1 MPKLSGLEVLRAL
14 RGDEATRA
22 DEGPHPLQLFTRAG
36 HRRGQQPRDLRL
48 LREIEPVASGARASW
63 SAACW
68 RARVPE
74 GARRVLLAEDDRFL
88 RRAAE
93 ARLRRH
99 GLEVL
104 TAVDGEE
111 ALRIARAERLDLV
124 LLDVVMP
131 KLEGFE
137 VLKLLKED
145 EATASHPG
153 HRPVESRSGARRRS
167 GQSARRRR
175 VPRQGAPVAA
185 GSRGSGGRRARDG
198 DDLARR

>member
-1 MPKLSGLEVLRAL
+1 M
-14 RGDEATRA
+14 
-22 DEGPHPLQLFTRAG
+22 
-36 HRRGQQPRDLRL
+36 
-48 LREIEPVASGARASW
+48 
-63 SAACW
+63 
-68 RARVPE
+68 PE

-99 GLEVL
+99 GLDVL
-104 TAVDGEE
+104 TAADGEE

-145 EATASHPG
+145 PATAGIPVIVLSNLGQERDVAQAKALGAVAFLVKAHLSLQDLVDRVDAVLAPG
-153 HRPVESRSGARRRS
+153 TT
-167 GQSARRRR
+167 
-175 VPRQGAPVAA
+175 
-185 GSRGSGGRRARDG
+185 
-198 DDLARR
+198 

>member
-1 MPKLSGLEVLRAL
+1 MP
-14 RGDEATRA
+14 EA
-22 DEGPHPLQLFTRAG
+22 
-36 HRRGQQPRDLRL
+36 
-48 LREIEPVASGARASW
+48 
-63 SAACW
+63 
-68 RARVPE
+68 
-74 GARRVLLAEDDRFL
+74 ARRVLLAEDDRFL

-111 ALRIARAERLDLV
+111 ALRIARTERLDLV

-145 EATASHPG
+145 AATASI
-153 HRPVESRSGARRRS
+153 PVIVLSNLGQERDVAQAKALGAVAFLVKAHLS
-167 GQSARRRR
+167 LQDLVDR
-175 VPRQGAPVAA
+175 VDAV
-185 GSRGSGGRRARDG
+185 
-198 DDLARR
+198 LATGTT

>member
-1 MPKLSGLEVLRAL
+1 
-14 RGDEATRA
+14 
-22 DEGPHPLQLFTRAG
+22 
-36 HRRGQQPRDLRL
+36 
-48 LREIEPVASGARASW
+48 
-63 SAACW
+63 
-68 RARVPE
+68 VPE

-137 VLKLLKED
+137 VLKLLKAD
-145 EATASHPG
+145 EATASI
-153 HRPVESRSGARRRS
+153 PVIVLSNLGQERDVAQAKALGAVAFLVKAHLS
-167 GQSARRRR
+167 LHDLVDR
-175 VPRQGAPVAA
+175 VDAV
-185 GSRGSGGRRARDG
+185 
-198 DDLARR
+198 LATGTT

>member
-1 MPKLSGLEVLRAL
+1 M
-14 RGDEATRA
+14 
-22 DEGPHPLQLFTRAG
+22 
-36 HRRGQQPRDLRL
+36 
-48 LREIEPVASGARASW
+48 
-63 SAACW
+63 
-68 RARVPE
+68 PE

-111 ALRIARAERLDLV
+111 ALRIARAERLDLI

-145 EATASHPG
+145 EATASIPVIVLSNLGQERDVAQAKALGAVAFLVKAHLSLQDLVDRVDAALAPG
-153 HRPVESRSGARRRS
+153 TA
-167 GQSARRRR
+167 
-175 VPRQGAPVAA
+175 
-185 GSRGSGGRRARDG
+185 
-198 DDLARR
+198 

>member
-1 MPKLSGLEVLRAL
+1 
-14 RGDEATRA
+14 
-22 DEGPHPLQLFTRAG
+22 
-36 HRRGQQPRDLRL
+36 
-48 LREIEPVASGARASW
+48 
-63 SAACW
+63 
-68 RARVPE
+68 VPE

-145 EATASHPG
+145 EATASI
-153 HRPVESRSGARRRS
+153 PVIVLSNLGQERDVAQAKALGAVAFLVKAHLS
-167 GQSARRRR
+167 LQDLVDR
-175 VPRQGAPVAA
+175 VEAV
-185 GSRGSGGRRARDG
+185 
-198 DDLARR
+198 LATGTI

>member
-1 MPKLSGLEVLRAL
+1 
-14 RGDEATRA
+14 
-22 DEGPHPLQLFTRAG
+22 
-36 HRRGQQPRDLRL
+36 
-48 LREIEPVASGARASW
+48 
-63 SAACW
+63 
-68 RARVPE
+68 VPE

-104 TAVDGEE
+104 TAADGEE
-111 ALRIARAERLDLV
+111 ALRVARAEPLDLI

-145 EATASHPG
+145 EATA
-153 HRPVESRSGARRRS
+153 RIPVIILSNLGQDRDVAQAKALGAIAFLVKAHLS
-167 GQSARRRR
+167 LQDLVDR
-175 VPRQGAPVAA
+175 VDAA
-185 GSRGSGGRRARDG
+185 
-198 DDLARR
+198 LATGTA

>member
-1 MPKLSGLEVLRAL
+1 
-14 RGDEATRA
+14 
-22 DEGPHPLQLFTRAG
+22 
-36 HRRGQQPRDLRL
+36 
-48 LREIEPVASGARASW
+48 
-63 SAACW
+63 
-68 RARVPE
+68 VPE
-74 GARRVLLAEDDRFL
+74 GARRVLIAEDDRFL

-137 VLKLLKED
+137 VLKLLKAD
-145 EATASHPG
+145 EATASI
-153 HRPVESRSGARRRS
+153 PVIVLSNLGQERDVAQAKALGAVAFLVKAHLS
-167 GQSARRRR
+167 LQDLVDR
-175 VPRQGAPVAA
+175 VDAV
-185 GSRGSGGRRARDG
+185 
-198 DDLARR
+198 LATGTT

>member
-1 MPKLSGLEVLRAL
+1 M
-14 RGDEATRA
+14 
-22 DEGPHPLQLFTRAG
+22 
-36 HRRGQQPRDLRL
+36 
-48 LREIEPVASGARASW
+48 
-63 SAACW
+63 
-68 RARVPE
+68 PE

-145 EATASHPG
+145 EATASI
-153 HRPVESRSGARRRS
+153 PVIVLSNLGQERDVAQAKTLGAVAFLVKAHLS
-167 GQSARRRR
+167 LQDLVDR
-175 VPRQGAPVAA
+175 VDAA
-185 GSRGSGGRRARDG
+185 
-198 DDLARR
+198 LATGKA

>member
-1 MPKLSGLEVLRAL
+1 
-14 RGDEATRA
+14 
-22 DEGPHPLQLFTRAG
+22 
-36 HRRGQQPRDLRL
+36 
-48 LREIEPVASGARASW
+48 
-63 SAACW
+63 
-68 RARVPE
+68 VPE

-145 EATASHPG
+145 EATASI
-153 HRPVESRSGARRRS
+153 PVIVLSNLGQERDVAQAKALGAVAFLVKAHLS
-167 GQSARRRR
+167 LQDLVDR
-175 VPRQGAPVAA
+175 VDAV
-185 GSRGSGGRRARDG
+185 
-198 DDLARR
+198 LATGTT

>member
-1 MPKLSGLEVLRAL
+1 M
-14 RGDEATRA
+14 
-22 DEGPHPLQLFTRAG
+22 
-36 HRRGQQPRDLRL
+36 
-48 LREIEPVASGARASW
+48 
-63 SAACW
+63 
-68 RARVPE
+68 PE

-145 EATASHPG
+145 KATASI
-153 HRPVESRSGARRRS
+153 PVIVLSNLGQERDVAQAKALGAVAFLVKAHLS
-167 GQSARRRR
+167 LQDLVDR
-175 VPRQGAPVAA
+175 VDAVLTTGTT
-185 GSRGSGGRRARDG
+185 
-198 DDLARR
+198 